1 MSVNPKQ
8 RIKTSFEIE
17 EELFEKF
24 PSLRKKNNNNNNN
37 NGLPSI
43 SKKTKLN

>member
-8 RIKTSFEIE
+8 RIKSSAEIE

-37 NGLPSI
+37 NLPAI
-43 SKKTKLN
+43 SKKRN